1 MLFLSGSCFGQDSDL
16 LGSWVLDVDKSV
28 KLMSGE
34 MKSRYDSLRPD
45 RQLAAQSAMSGRT
58 FTFQEDGVVSVSWRA
73 KEASKESTGKWKADA
88 STGTVTITI
97 DNRAQV
103 FDYKVTDEKE
113 LRLIHQKA
121 SGFFTTLCF
130 TRQ

>member
-1 MLFLSGSCFGQDSDL
+1 MLVLSGSCFGQDSDF

-28 KLMSGE
+28 KQMSGE
-34 MKSRYDSLRPD
+34 MKSRYDSLRSD
-45 RQLAAQSAMSGRT
+45 RQLAAQSAMRGRT

-97 DNRAQV
+97 DNRVEV
-103 FDYKVTDEKE
+103 FDYKVTAEE
-113 LRLIHQKA
+113 LRLIHQKV